1 MSTHVVGAP
10 YVAIHSVCISAEY
23 RRKGVAVALLK
34 EYLGRLEKEGVRGA
48 RLITHEELVPLYAK
62 AGFEM
67 VGESEVVH
75 GERKWWEM
83 KVDFEEREKVVVAE
97 EMRNP
102 GSTWESF
109 GGIEA
114 LLDVKGRNKA
124 DLFCPRGECRCIL
137 LKATVGKFVRR
148 PSSDLIVRSCLRSSL
163 PH

>member
-1 MSTHVVGAP
+1 MSTHVAGAP
-10 YVAIHSVCISAEY
+10 YVAIHSVCISGEY

-34 EYLGRLEKEGVRGA
+34 EYLARVEKDGVKGA

-62 AGFEM
+62 AGFAM

-83 KVDFEEREKVVVAE
+83 KVDFGEREKVVVVE
-97 EMRNP
+97 EVRNP

-114 LLDVKGRNKA
+114 LLDDEGRNKA

-137 LKATVGKFVRR
+137 LKATVGKYVRR
-148 PSSDLIVRSCLRSSL
+148 PASDLTVCSSL
-163 PH
+163 LLSPPR